1 MGNAQDNRLVNPV
14 LERMR
19 SGGIA
24 LGMNVRLGRSGD
36 IARIAKSTGHDFIFI
51 DTQHAL
57 FDLETLGH
65 IANAAIACG
74 IAPLVRVRSVG
85 DPDVSLLL
93 DNGAMGIVFPDVN
106 NAAEARRAVETCRF
120 APLGRRSAGGA
131 SMHFDFRPLAPRQ
144 ALAALD
150 AACVVVLMIE
160 TLQGLQNVEEIAA
173 VKGVDVIHLGTN
185 DLLVNMG
192 KAGEFDH
199 PEIVAAQRRV
209 AKAAKANGIFA
220 GCGGNR
226 DVERQVRAI
235 REGVQFLTT
244 QTDIAFLAAAAGD
257 WTTAVRKR
265 LHDRPG

>member
-1 MGNAQDNRLVNPV
+1 MGNAQDNRLVNSV

-36 IARIAKSTGHDFIFI
+36 IARIAKATGHDFIFI

-57 FDLETLGH
+57 FDRETLGH
-65 IANAAIACG
+65 IANVAFACG
-74 IAPLVRVRSVG
+74 TAPLVRVRRVG

-106 NAAEARRAVETCRF
+106 NAAEARAAVEACRF
-120 APLGRRSAGGA
+120 SPLGRRSAGGA
-131 SMHFDFRPLAPRQ
+131 SMHFDFRALPSRQ

-150 AACVVVLMIE
+150 EACVVVLMIE

-173 VKGVDVIHLGTN
+173 VKGIDVIHLGTN

-192 KAGEFDH
+192 KPGEFDH
-199 PEIVAAQRRV
+199 PDIVAAQLRV
-209 AKAAKANGIFA
+209 IKAAKANGIFA

-244 QTDIAFLAAAAGD
+244 QTDIAFLTAAASD
-257 WTTAVRKR
+257 WTTALRER
-265 LHDRPG
+265 LRDNPA